1 MTTLADVAKRANV
14 SKMTVSRVIN
24 HPEQVTEE
32 LKDLVFKAMKEL
44 DYTPNI
50 AAKALV
56 NNRSQ
61 IVKLLILEEIDT
73 TEPYYMYL
81 LMGIAKAVGQAH
93 YSLQFVTDP
102 LVDNGTCDGYIIT
115 GFRSGDFE
123 WIKSLTKPVI
133 LFGENTVGIDFVDS
147 DNQYG
152 TVIATKHAV
161 ACGYQKLVYIGMDVN
176 ESFELSREA
185 GYRQVVE
192 ERGQLPEILRFKNRS
207 TLTQNYIME
216 NWSHFAPD
224 TCFICSSDRLAIGIE
239 RGILAMGGQIPQD
252 FGVIGF
258 DGVFLD
264 QVSSPKLTTC
274 KQAITKM
281 GEVCG
286 ELLVKKINENGA
298 SQGFRRFL
306 PQLMV
311 RETTRPI
318 PKEN

>member
-1 MTTLADVAKRANV
+1 MTTLQDVAKHANV

-32 LKDLVFKAMKEL
+32 LQELVFKAMKEL
-44 DYTPNI
+44 NYQPNI

-61 IVKLLILEEIDT
+61 IIKLLILEEIDT

-81 LMGIAKAVGQAH
+81 LVGIGKAVGQAH
-93 YSLQFVTDP
+93 YSLQLVTDP

-115 GFRSGDFE
+115 GFRCEDFD
-123 WIKSLTKPVI
+123 WIKNLNKPVI
-133 LFGENTVGIDFVDS
+133 LFGENNHGLDFVDS
-147 DNQYG
+147 DNHYG
-152 TVIATKHAV
+152 TVIATKHAQT
-161 ACGYQKLVYIGMDVN
+161 AGYERLVYIGIDVN
-176 ESFELSREA
+176 EAFEQSRER
-185 GYRQVVE
+185 GYAEVVE
-192 ERGQLPEILRFKNRS
+192 ESGQLPVIYRLPNRS
-207 TLTQNYIME
+207 TLSQNFIVE
-216 NWSHFAPD
+216 NFAEFPPN
-224 TCFICSSDRLAIGIE
+224 TCFICSSDRLALGIE
-239 RGILAMGGQIPQD
+239 RGLLACGADIPND
-252 FGVIGF
+252 YGIIGF

-274 KQAITKM
+274 KQPITKM

-306 PQLMV
+306 PQLTV
-311 RETTRPI
+311 RESTR
-318 PKEN
+318 